1 VDVKLEDQQKIN
13 AFSRLNTKYH
23 ELEAQL
29 AAKKV
34 RARTSCRHPSVLC
47 VEQVSS
53 SAWAVLIPAN
63 PAIPTG

>member
-13 AFSRLNTKYH
+13 AFSRLNTKMH

-34 RARTSCRHPSVLC
+34 CGMCGSDNSGSQFWGAPGRRSHVGNIWTP
-47 VEQVSS
+47 
-53 SAWAVLIPAN
+53 WA
-63 PAIPTG
+63 